1 MSKLTNSVLQPADA
15 LPGFWIFMYRVSP
28 FTYFVEGML
37 VTAIAGTTVE
47 CSAIEFLQFEPA
59 GGQDCQTYIAPYQ
72 SQAGGYLRDPSATT
86 NCEFCALRDTDTFL
100 TSFGLD
106 YGNRWRN
113 FGILWA
119 YCIVNIIGA
128 ILFYW
133 IFRVPKNSGKEKP
146 TEDGTP
152 EPEKKIDGGE
162 ANQEKPAQ
170 EKRN

>member
-1 MSKLTNSVLQPADA
+1 VLQPADN

-37 VTAIAGTTVE
+37 GVAVADTIVE
-47 CSAIEFLQFEPA
+47 CSPIEFLQFEPA
-59 GGQDCQTYIAPYQ
+59 NGQDCQTYMAPYIQ
-72 SQAGGYLRDPSATT
+72 AAGGYLRDTAATT
-86 NCEFCALRDTDTFL
+86 NCEFCALRDTNTFL
-100 TSFGLD
+100 TSFGLN

-119 YCIVNIIGA
+119 YCIVNIAGA

-152 EPEKKIDGGE
+152 EPEKKIEGGGE
-162 ANQEKPAQ
+162 KPETQ

>member
-1 MSKLTNSVLQPADA
+1 
-15 LPGFWIFMYRVSP
+15 MYRVSP

-37 VTAIAGTTVE
+37 GVAVADTTVQ
-47 CSAIEFLQFEPA
+47 CADIEYLRFSPPNGET
-59 GGQDCQTYIAPYQ
+59 CETYMQPYQ
-72 SQAGGYLRDPSATT
+72 QLAGGYLRDPSATGT
-86 NCEFCALRDTDTFL
+86 CEFCALEDTNVFL
-100 TSFGLD
+100 QSFGIE

-146 TEDGTP
+146 TEDGTADP
-152 EPEKKIDGGE
+152 PAQKQVEGEK
-162 ANQEKPAQ
+162 QEKAT
-170 EKRN
+170 

>member
-1 MSKLTNSVLQPADA
+1 
-15 LPGFWIFMYRVSP
+15 MYRVSP

-37 VTAIAGTTVE
+37 GVAVADTLVE
-47 CSAIEFLQFEPA
+47 CSPIEFLQFEPV
-59 GGQDCQTYIAPYQ
+59 GGDCQSYIAPYQ
-72 SQAGGYLRDPSATT
+72 QVAGGYLRDPSATS
-86 NCEFCALRDTDTFL
+86 NCEFCPLRDTNTFL
-100 TSFGLD
+100 TSFGLN

-152 EPEKKIDGGE
+152 NPETEKKAEGE
-162 ANQEKPAQ
+162 NV

>member
-1 MSKLTNSVLQPADA
+1 
-15 LPGFWIFMYRVSP
+15 MYRVSP

-37 VTAIAGTTVE
+37 GVAVAGTTVQ
-47 CSAIEFLQFEPA
+47 CSDIEYLQFEPTN
-59 GGQDCQTYIAPYQ
+59 GQTCQAYMAPYIQ
-72 SQAGGYLRDPSATT
+72 TAGGYLRDPSATSS
-86 NCEFCALRDTDTFL
+86 CEFCSLESTDTFL
-100 TSFGLD
+100 VSFGIN
-106 YGNRWRN
+106 YGNRWRD

-152 EPEKKIDGGE
+152 EPEKRIEGGGE
-162 ANQEKPAQ
+162 KQEK
-170 EKRN
+170 KN